1 MAHVRSLH
9 ADNMG
14 GCCRR
19 MVSNKQVFAQ
29 INGRDNMVTFL
40 QVGVGWQT

>member
-1 MAHVRSLH
+1 
-9 ADNMG
+9 
-14 GCCRR
+14 

-40 QVGVGWQT
+40 QVGVVWQT